1 MFAQHPLNHGGP
13 GGFDTRGAR
22 VRYASRTRVGHVTI
36 CDSRNRMPWPW
47 QLPPISPNPPTSA
60 ESPQIPPDPSESR
73 RVSWSN
79 LNEGGDDGGAGHSFA
94 VPYLPHSVEHFS
106 SLAVEHFVFTRR
118 ESASRLQNSPLAV
131 PKTKTKRAFWT
142 LITSLLSPS
151 PSPAVARRG
160 GRTQGLATPKPK
172 RNVLVDDGHWS
183 GRAIAVTGE
192 VRIPVGMYLGRSRT
206 GSAAKR

>member
-1 MFAQHPLNHGGP
+1 
-13 GGFDTRGAR
+13 
-22 VRYASRTRVGHVTI
+22 
-36 CDSRNRMPWPW
+36 MPWPW

-118 ESASRLQNSPLAV
+118 ESASRLQNSPFLQLLAV

-151 PSPAVARRG
+151 PSPAVPSRG
-160 GRTQGLATPKPK
+160 GRTHINQHLSIKGSLIGNLVHVAAPNYFRIAPIHELVKFAPYSLRRNLAAGGP
-172 RNVLVDDGHWS
+172 
-183 GRAIAVTGE
+183 
-192 VRIPVGMYLGRSRT
+192 
-206 GSAAKR
+206 